1 LAVGLGIEGAN
12 TLISRAL
19 QTALRTLL
27 KNTKGFKVNGELQ
40 FARMPEMGI
49 ISCPLEFEV

>member
-1 LAVGLGIEGAN
+1 M
-12 TLISRAL
+12 SRAL